1 MGFGSEHF
9 LISTLGDGG
18 RKRYQPQTEFFKG
31 ALVNKTKVIPMRV
44 WNSKPAL
51 ELNILVTIMMSFME
65 TKATALLIFI
75 SAYILFVFLP
85 KKRTHIAVTAALL
98 LVLLGV
104 ISPQQ
109 AFFAINWNVMGI
121 FVGTLVVADIFME
134 SRVPAY
140 IAEIIVD
147 KAKNTAWSILLICA
161 LAGFISAFVENVAT
175 VLIVAPIALSLAK
188 KLKINPTNMM
198 IAIAISSN
206 LQGVATLI
214 GDPPSMLLGGFA
226 KMTFWDFFFYKGRP
240 SIFFAVELGAIA
252 SFFVLYFIFRNLRE
266 KTTLIPVE
274 KVRSWV
280 PTILLVSLIVL
291 LALSSFFDTGFSYA
305 AGIIC
310 IVFGIIAILWEKLVN
325 KGSIIE
331 GIKSLDW
338 ETTLFLVGIFILV
351 GSISST
357 GWIETTAHFLS
368 GLVGENIFLG
378 YTLLVFI
385 AVFLSAFVDNVPFL
399 AAMLPVAITMSGKLA
414 VNPSLFLFGLL
425 IGASLGGNIT
435 PIGASANIV
444 ACGLLKK
451 EGYPVKFTH
460 FMKIGLP
467 FTLVAVVAAY
477 LLVWVVWGR

>member
-1 MGFGSEHF
+1 
-9 LISTLGDGG
+9 
-18 RKRYQPQTEFFKG
+18 
-31 ALVNKTKVIPMRV
+31 
-44 WNSKPAL
+44 
-51 ELNILVTIMMSFME
+51 
-65 TKATALLIFI
+65 
-75 SAYILFVFLP
+75 
-85 KKRTHIAVTAALL
+85 
-98 LVLLGV
+98 
-104 ISPQQ
+104 
-109 AFFAINWNVMGI
+109 
-121 FVGTLVVADIFME
+121 
-134 SRVPAY
+134 
-140 IAEIIVD
+140 
-147 KAKNTAWSILLICA
+147 
-161 LAGFISAFVENVAT
+161 
-175 VLIVAPIALSLAK
+175 
-188 KLKINPTNMM
+188 MM